1 MSEKKHAVLSAS
13 SAHRWLAC
21 PPSALACAGVKDTA
35 SEYAQQGTDA
45 HSLCEYKLLKSLG
58 QKAKDPTENLTY
70 FDEEM
75 ADCSDAYTEFVQEQV
90 EAAKQKCADPIV
102 LVEQRLDFSEYV
114 PEGFGTG
121 DCVIVGDGTLSVI
134 DFKYGVG
141 IVVEAERNPQ
151 MMCYALGALAL
162 FDGIYDIDTVWRCN
176 HKYDDGKNCSTPHL
190 DEETIKALYLKAL
203 RILGEE
209 RDEIIATFEAI
220 KDEMYDTAELE
231 TEQAAL
237 QQEVMVVT
245 ELVEQCISENAHVAQ
260 NQKDYQKKYDALS
273 ERYDRTKER
282 LDKVSGRIMERQAK
296 REMIEAFLHD
306 LAEMDE
312 DVQEFTDDLWFNLL
326 DYVTVFS
333 KKDVRFTFKN
343 GTEISVK

>member
-1 MSEKKHAVLSAS
+1 M
-13 SAHRWLAC
+13 
-21 PPSALACAGVKDTA
+21 
-35 SEYAQQGTDA
+35 
-45 HSLCEYKLLKSLG
+45 
-58 QKAKDPTENLTY
+58 
-70 FDEEM
+70 
-75 ADCSDAYTEFVQEQV
+75 
-90 EAAKQKCADPIV
+90 
-102 LVEQRLDFSEYV
+102 
-114 PEGFGTG
+114 
-121 DCVIVGDGTLSVI
+121 
-134 DFKYGVG
+134 
-141 IVVEAERNPQ
+141 
-151 MMCYALGALAL
+151 
-162 FDGIYDIDTVWRCN
+162 
-176 HKYDDGKNCSTPHL
+176 

-220 KDEMYDTAELE
+220 KDKMYDTTELE

-326 DYVTVFS
+326 DHVTVFS